1 MEKDPQTYEIIGA
14 AMEVH
19 RELGAGFLEA
29 VYQAALVIE
38 FTRRRIPFRT
48 EIELP
53 SEDKGMRLSCGYRAD
68 FLCFDNGLVEMKA
81 TTALVPPNQAQLLHQ
96 LKATK
101 YRREILI
108 NFGARSLEY
117 KRTVFGTENNLCESV
132 KSVDQLR
139 I

>member
-14 AMEVH
+14 AMEAH
-19 RELGAGFLEA
+19 RELGDGFLEA
-29 VYQAALVIE
+29 VDQAALVIE

-48 EIELP
+48 EVELP
-53 SEDKGMRLSCGYRAD
+53 IEYKGMRLSCGYRGD
-68 FLCFDNGLVEMKA
+68 FVCFDNVVVEIKA
-81 TTALVPPNQAQLLHQ
+81 TLVPPDQAQLLNQ

-101 YRREILI
+101 YRCGILI
-108 NFGARSLEY
+108 NFGAASLEY
-117 KRTVFGTENNLCESV
+117 KRMVFGTENNLCESV